1 VNPAVASQVPAVAY
15 PRIEDEPEHE
25 RLDDVSVVTG
35 VSHSASMC
43 ERGESPGKPRKLH
56 NVVKKP
62 FAGVSVTASSPQ
74 NAATMTSTFPPV
86 PPVFGRGQWTNFSSD
101 LPLPPPPEAN
111 SEKSPEFVSV
121 FSSGSNE
128 SQMSYP
134 NDDMFVEPNQ
144 HRVGYPVALSAPC
157 DQTLGTTKKV
167 TRCYLSSE
175 VHKLRISSE
184 RAQKILQTDILDVG
198 KLVDTAH
205 TNS

>member
-1 VNPAVASQVPAVAY
+1 MPIAHSQIPPPRGAPTQRPPPVNPAVTSQVPVVAY
-15 PRIEDEPEHE
+15 PRIEDEPDHG
-25 RLDDVSVVTG
+25 RHDDGSVVTG
-35 VSHSASMC
+35 VSHSASAC
-43 ERGESPGKPRKLH
+43 ERGESPGKPRKLR
-56 NVVKKP
+56 NFAKKP
-62 FAGVSVTASSPQ
+62 FAGVPVSASSPQ

-86 PPVFGRGQWTNFSSD
+86 PPVFGSGQWTNFSSD
-101 LPLPPPPEAN
+101 PLPPPPKTPEAN

-175 VHKLRISSE
+175 VHKLR
-184 RAQKILQTDILDVG
+184 KF
-198 KLVDTAH
+198 
-205 TNS
+205 